1 MKLYQYDTDGTY
13 TREIEIIDTM
23 GPIPLRC
30 TAHPPLQMQKEPG
43 KKIVW
48 NGEQWVS
55 IDDIAPQIDQAAV
68 LADIKRAAKSD
79 WDIYAR
85 RMGFENMADA
95 ITYSLSEIQAYKDA
109 GLKCLR
115 MRDSVLAAIDTIK
128 NGMDAGKISPTGY
141 ADVKDLLPPE
151 LFLRGDE

>member
-13 TREIEIIDTM
+13 AREIEIIDTM

-30 TAHPPLQMQKEPG
+30 TAHPPLQKEPG

-48 NGEQWVS
+48 NGKQWIS

-68 LADIKRAAKSD
+68 LAAIKRAAKSD

-85 RMGFENMADA
+85 RMGFENMTDA
-95 ITYSLSEIQAYKDA
+95 ITYSLSEIQVYKDA

-115 MRDSVLAAIDTIK
+115 MRDSILAAIDTIK
-128 NGMDAGKISPTGY
+128 DDMAAGKISPTGY
-141 ADVKDLLPPE
+141 ADVKDLLPSEP
-151 LFLRGDE
+151 FLRGDE